1 MSQSLKRYAMSV
13 RTELLLSLRQE
24 ILGPRQSCY
33 EVLPGTQEP
42 RNEFIAGVLIPR
54 DASDQNAK
62 EIEGEAETLGTGI
75 DEYGDDDSDEEAPV
89 AAAAP
94 VLDPKSL
101 PRSMGI
107 SFIIRA
113 KDGGKPQIAFCATWA
128 RYKDEKDPQGKQVF
142 RRVPNCYLTPELI
155 PIIGSQ
161 SIPPIDK
168 IQISLRSVPRSDNT
182 YKVSIY
188 IVNKTSLA
196 DPQEES
202 GQRRLQTSDMIFQ
215 PQIRVVCGEN
225 TELLPFDSFEPAVEA
240 PEAGSLEEEDESLA
254 LIYQEYQA
262 YARGHL
268 CAAVWQEIDPERPCQ
283 KENPLKWIDGEIVE
297 SQYGNQQW
305 QTFAKPDCRTEYVPC
320 YPIQS
325 PEIDWNSELTGHTPE
340 LSTAELAEIWNDTA
354 IREALQ
360 PLIDGYGVWISHQKA
375 RVNDLDSKYQRAG
388 NRHLE
393 SCDRALLRMQE
404 AIDLIIGNEEVRLA
418 FCLANKAIDL
428 QASWK
433 GRGGN
438 FRWRP
443 FQLAFVL
450 MNIPA
455 IANPLHPDRR
465 TCDLLAFATGGGKT
479 EAYLGLAAFTMGLR
493 RLRSDKDTHGDRTGH
508 GVSVISRY
516 TLRLLTIQQF
526 RRALGLITACEVLR
540 VENLG
545 TSRPVGWR
553 PKDCSWKDNNI
564 WGTTRFSAGLWVGK
578 GVTPNALK
586 DKFLPPNSSLLG
598 AISALAG
605 KRGVDG
611 EPAQILNCP
620 CCGSILA
627 VPKDGLGTKQDG
639 HTIHLVIKGDVKP
652 ELLSSQV
659 IPLDEMVEAPIF
671 SVSNSGTADGYI
683 TLSMTF
689 YLQTGSRVFAEKLD
703 NWWINQV
710 KPYLNHAPLIPFR
723 ISRCGYFK
731 KAYTG
736 TRGAENIENFEIY
749 CSNPKCDLNNG
760 QTWNEKVPLPF
771 NKKCLGLIDTPN
783 NFVWE
788 HPLEAFKQSSN
799 SLRIPISAFTVDD
812 QIYSRIPSLLVATVD
827 KFARLAFEPRA
838 GSLFGNINR
847 YCSREGYYRANV
859 GVESKSPQ
867 KQKKDVNPLLPP
879 DLILQDELH
888 LIEGPLGSM
897 VGLYETAVDTLCE
910 QMCRSQIVRPKY
922 IASTATVRQSQSQV
936 QCLFDRNVFQFPPL
950 SLSAA
955 DTFFARTPA
964 NVHPI
969 DTDENDRHPSGRLY
983 VAVCAPGKGA
993 QTPIVRLYSSMLQN
1007 IWELKQREY
1016 NDTDCDPFWTLVG
1029 YFNAIRELA
1038 GALTLYRQDIPERLR
1053 YIAECREVPERHL
1066 GEEVELSSR
1075 KDSTELPGL
1084 LTSLAQELPEAKD
1097 IVLSTSMFG
1106 TGVDID
1112 RLGLMIVNGQPKT
1125 TSSYIQATGRVGRSQ
1140 GGLVITFFRA
1150 SRPRDLDHYE
1160 FFTGYHRAIYRY
1172 VEPITVTPFAARA
1185 RERGMGPVAVALLR
1199 QGREIQGIPVLEEWA
1214 ARTNASVMQNN
1225 RNLAQELEVINE
1237 IINRRSQIQLQIRR
1251 PPEDQ
1256 VDREVRGGFDRW
1268 QTVAENENNLVYEE
1282 YAIDKDPTKPVVLGD
1297 EQHQERNFTVV
1308 YRNAPQS
1315 LREVEGMT
1323 RFGSIRANQAN

>member
-1 MSQSLKRYAMSV
+1 MSA

-33 EVLPGTQEP
+33 EVLPSNQEP
-42 RNEFIAGVLIPR
+42 RNEFITGVLIPR
-54 DASDQNAK
+54 DASEEDAR

-75 DEYGDDDSDEEAPV
+75 DEYADDDSEEEVPV
-89 AAAAP
+89 AASAP

-107 SFIIRA
+107 SFIVRA
-113 KDGGKPQIAFCATWA
+113 TDEHQPQIVFCATWA
-128 RYKDEKDPQGKQVF
+128 RYKDEKDPRGKQVF
-142 RRVPNCYLTPELI
+142 RRIPNCYLTPEPI
-155 PIIGSQ
+155 PVAEPLP
-161 SIPPIDK
+161 IPEIDAVR
-168 IQISLRSVPRSDNT
+168 ISLRSVKRGENT

-188 IVNKTSLA
+188 LVNETCLIDSM
-196 DPQEES
+196 EES
-202 GQRRLQTSDMIFQ
+202 GKRRFETSDMIFQ
-215 PQIRVVCGEN
+215 PQIRVVCAEN
-225 TELLPFDSFEPAVEA
+225 TELLPFDSFEPAAEV
-240 PEAGSLEEEDESLA
+240 PEPGSLEEEDESLA
-254 LIYQEYQA
+254 LIYREYQA

-283 KENPLKWIDGEIVE
+283 GENPLRWIDGEVVD
-297 SQYGNQQW
+297 SQYGEQQG
-305 QTFAKPDCRTEYVPC
+305 QQFVKPDCRTEYVPC

-325 PEIDWNSELTGHTPE
+325 PEIDWNLELTGQTPE
-340 LSTAELAEIWNDTA
+340 LSTAQLAETWNHTA
-354 IREALQ
+354 MREALQ
-360 PLIDGYGVWISHQKA
+360 PLVDGYGVWISQQQA
-375 RVNDLDSKYQRAG
+375 RVNELDCKYLRAG

-404 AIDLIIGNEEVRLA
+404 AIDLIVGNEEVRLA

-433 GRGGN
+433 GRGRD

-493 RLRSDKDTHGDRTGH
+493 RLRSQKDTNGDRTGQ

-545 TSRPVGWR
+545 KGRPVGWR
-553 PKDCSWKDNNI
+553 PKNCSWKDSNI
-564 WGTTRFSAGLWVGK
+564 WGTTRFSAGLWVG
-578 GVTPNALK
+578 GSVTPNALK
-586 DKFLPPNSSLLG
+586 DKFIKPTKTYLPG

-605 KRGVDG
+605 KRGVEG
-611 EPAQILNCP
+611 EPGQILNCP

-627 VPKDGLGTKQDG
+627 VPKDGLGTKQEG
-639 HTIHLVIKGDVKP
+639 HTIHLVMKGDVNTR
-652 ELLSSQV
+652 LLPSQV
-659 IPLDEMVEAPIF
+659 IPLDEMTEAPVF
-671 SVSNSGTADGYI
+671 SVSNNSTAEGYI
-683 TLSMTF
+683 TLSINFNLKAST
-689 YLQTGSRVFAEKLD
+689 RVFSVKLD
-703 NWWINQV
+703 DWWKNQV
-710 KPYLNHAPLIPFR
+710 KPHLIDAELVAFR
-723 ISRCGYFK
+723 ISRSGYFK

-736 TRGAENIENFEIY
+736 SQGAENIENFEIY
-749 CSNPKCDLNNG
+749 CPNPKCGLNNEKK
-760 QTWNEKVPLPF
+760 WNEKVPLQF
-771 NKKCLGLIDTPN
+771 NSQYRGCLLDAPN

-788 HPLEAFKQSSN
+788 KPIDAFSQN
-799 SLRIPISAFTVDD
+799 CYSLKIPISAFTADD

-847 YCSREGYYRANV
+847 YCSREGYYRANAA
-859 GVESKSPQ
+859 VEPKTPQ
-867 KQKKDVNPLLPP
+867 KQQKDVNPLLPP

-910 QMCRSQIVRPKY
+910 QMCGGKIVSPKY
-922 IASTATVRQSQSQV
+922 IASTATVRQSQSQI
-936 QCLFDRNVFQFPPL
+936 QCLFDRSVFQFPPL

-955 DTFFARTPA
+955 DSFFARTPA

-969 DTDENDRHPSGRLY
+969 DTDANSRHPSGRLY
-983 VAVCAPGKGA
+983 VGVCAPGKGA
-993 QTPIVRLYSSMLQN
+993 QTPLVRLYSSMLQS
-1007 IWELKQREY
+1007 IWELRQAEY

-1053 YIAECREVPERHL
+1053 YVAGSREVTEREL

-1084 LTSLAQELPEAKD
+1084 LTSLGQELPEAKD

-1199 QGREIQGIPVLEEWA
+1199 QAREIQGVPVAPEWVA
-1214 ARTNASVMQNN
+1214 KTNASVMQNN
-1225 RNLAQELEVINE
+1225 RNSATELERINQV
-1237 IINRRSQIQLQIRR
+1237 INRRSQIQLPIRR

-1268 QTVAENENNLVYEE
+1268 QTVAENENNLVYQE
-1282 YAIDKDPTKPVVLGD
+1282 YAIDKDPTAPVVLGD

-1323 RFGSIRANQAN
+1323 RFGSIRSNQSNQKNQRG

>member
-1 MSQSLKRYAMSV
+1 MSV

-24 ILGPRQSCY
+24 VLGPRESCF
-33 EVLPGTQEP
+33 EVLSSTQDP
-42 RNEFIAGVLIPR
+42 RNDFITGVLIPR
-54 DASDQNAK
+54 DASEEDAK
-62 EIEGEAETLGTGI
+62 EIEAEAETLGIGI
-75 DEYGDDDSDEEAPV
+75 DECGDDDSDEEAPI

-94 VLDPKSL
+94 ILDPKSL

-107 SFIIRA
+107 SFIVRA
-113 KDGGKPQIAFCATWA
+113 TDTGKPQIAFCATWA
-128 RYKDEKDPQGKQVF
+128 RYQDEKDPQGKQVF
-142 RRVPNCYLTPELI
+142 RRVPHCYLTPEIIDVAEFLPI
-155 PIIGSQ
+155 PE
-161 SIPPIDK
+161 IDAVN
-168 IQISLRSVPRSDNT
+168 ITLRSARRSDNT

-188 IVNKTSLA
+188 LVNETSLI
-196 DPQEES
+196 DPMEES
-202 GQRRLQTSDMIFQ
+202 GKRRFQTGDMIFQ
-215 PQIRVVCGEN
+215 PQIRVVCAEN
-225 TELLPFDSFEPAVEA
+225 TELLPFDSFEPAEEVPA
-240 PEAGSLEEEDESLA
+240 AGSLEEEDESLA
-254 LIYQEYQA
+254 LIYREYQA

-283 KENPLKWIDGEIVE
+283 VENPLLWIDAEVVD
-297 SQYGNQQW
+297 SKYGKQQW
-305 QTFAKPDCRTEYVPC
+305 KKFAKPECRTEYVPC

-325 PEIDWNSELTGHTPE
+325 PEIDWNLETGQPPE
-340 LSTAELAEIWNDTA
+340 LRTAALAQIWNPIA

-360 PLIDGYGVWISHQKA
+360 PLVNGYAAWISQQA
-375 RVNDLDSKYQRAG
+375 TAVDRLESRYRRAA
-388 NRHLE
+388 NRHLA
-393 SCDRALLRMQE
+393 SCDRAMARIQE
-404 AIDLIIGNEEVRLA
+404 AIDLIAEDEEVRLA

-433 GRGGN
+433 GRGDE

-450 MNIPA
+450 VNIPA
-455 IANPLHPDRR
+455 IANPLHRDRA

-493 RLRSDKDTHGDRTGH
+493 RLRSQRDTEGDRTGH
-508 GVSVISRY
+508 GISVISRY

-526 RRALGLITACEVLR
+526 RRALGLIVACEVLR

-545 TSRPVGWR
+545 TSAPVGWR
-553 PKDCSWKDNNI
+553 PQNCSLTDSNI
-564 WGTTRFSAGLWVGK
+564 WGTTRFSAGLWVG
-578 GVTPNALK
+578 GSVTPNRLKGLPHLNITGAIDALK
-586 DKFLPPNSSLLG
+586 GQK
-598 AISALAG
+598 AE
-605 KRGVDG
+605 G

-627 VPKDGLGTKQDG
+627 VPKDGLGAKQDG
-639 HTIHLVIKGDVKP
+639 HTIHLVIKG
-652 ELLSSQV
+652 ELNPSLLARHV
-659 IPLDEMVEAPIF
+659 RPLDEMAEAPVF
-671 SVSNSGTADGYI
+671 AVSNNSNAEGYI
-683 TLSMTF
+683 TLSINF
-689 YLQTGSRVFAEKLD
+689 NLKEGVRVFSGQLD
-703 NWWINQV
+703 DWWRTQV
-710 KPYLNHAPLIPFR
+710 KPHSIDTELVAFR
-723 ISRCGYFK
+723 ISRAGYFK
-731 KAYTG
+731 KAYKG
-736 TRGAENIENFEIY
+736 RRDAENIEDFEIY
-749 CSNPKCDLNNG
+749 CPSPNCYLNTAK
-760 QTWNEKVPLPF
+760 QWNEKVPIQF
-771 NKKCLGLIDTPN
+771 NQTYKPLFNTPN
-783 NFVWE
+783 SLVWE
-788 HPLEAFKQSSN
+788 NPIAAFKQSSH
-799 SLRIPISAFTVDD
+799 SSRIPISAFTADD

-827 KFARLAFEPRA
+827 KFARLAFEPKA
-838 GSLFGNINR
+838 GSLFGNVNR
-847 YCSREGYYRANV
+847 YCSREGYYRANA
-859 GVESKSPQ
+859 GVEPTSPQ
-867 KQKKDVNPLLPP
+867 KQKKDVHPLLPP

-910 QMCRSQIVRPKY
+910 QMYCGQIVKPKY
-922 IASTATVRQSQSQV
+922 IASTATVRQSQSQI
-936 QCLFDRNVFQFPPL
+936 QCLFDRDVFQFPPM

-955 DTFFARTPA
+955 DSFFARTPA

-993 QTPIVRLYSSMLQN
+993 QTPIVRLYSSMLQS
-1007 IWELKQREY
+1007 IWKLKQGEY

-1038 GALTLYRQDIPERLR
+1038 GALTLYRQDIPERLKYVADVR
-1053 YIAECREVPERHL
+1053 GVTQREL
-1066 GEEVELSSR
+1066 GEEIELSSR

-1084 LTSLAQELPEAKD
+1084 LTSLAQSLPEAKD

-1199 QGREIQGIPVLEEWA
+1199 QAREIQGIPVLGEWA
-1214 ARTNASVMQNN
+1214 ARNNASVMQNN
-1225 RNLAQELEVINE
+1225 RNLAEELKAINQV
-1237 IINRRSQIQLQIRR
+1237 INRRSQIQLPIRR

-1256 VDREVRGGFDRW
+1256 VDREVRAGFDRW

-1297 EQHQERNFTVV
+1297 EQHQERNFSVV

-1315 LREVEGMT
+1315 LRDVEGMT
-1323 RFGSIRANQAN
+1323 RFGSIPSNYRQNSENQRG

>member
-1 MSQSLKRYAMSV
+1 VSA

-33 EVLPGTQEP
+33 EVLPSNQEP
-42 RNEFIAGVLIPR
+42 RNEFITGVLIPR
-54 DASDQNAK
+54 DARDEDAR

-75 DEYGDDDSDEEAPV
+75 DEYADDDSEEEVPV
-89 AAAAP
+89 AASAP

-107 SFIIRA
+107 SFIVRA
-113 KDGGKPQIAFCATWA
+113 TDEHQPQIVFCATWA
-128 RYKDEKDPQGKQVF
+128 RYKDEKDPRGKQVF
-142 RRVPNCYLTPELI
+142 RRIPNCYLTPEPI
-155 PIIGSQ
+155 PVAEPSP
-161 SIPPIDK
+161 IPGRDAIR
-168 IQISLRSVPRSDNT
+168 ISLRSVQRGENT

-188 IVNKTSLA
+188 LVNETCLD
-196 DPQEES
+196 DPMEES
-202 GQRRLQTSDMIFQ
+202 GKRRFQISDMIFQ
-215 PQIRVVCGEN
+215 PQIRVVCAEN
-225 TELLPFDSFEPAVEA
+225 TELLPFDSFEPATEV
-240 PEAGSLEEEDESLA
+240 PEPGSLEEEDESLA
-254 LIYQEYQA
+254 LIYREYQA

-283 KENPLKWIDGEIVE
+283 RENPLRWIDGEVVD
-297 SQYGNQQW
+297 SQYGKQQG
-305 QTFAKPDCRTEYVPC
+305 QKFVNPDCRTEYVPC

-325 PEIDWNSELTGHTPE
+325 PEIDWKLDLIRQTPE
-340 LSTAELAEIWNDTA
+340 LSTAQLAETWNHTEMH
-354 IREALQ
+354 EALQ
-360 PLIDGYGVWISHQKA
+360 PLVDGYGVWISQQQA
-375 RVNDLDSKYQRAG
+375 RVNELDCKYLRAG

-393 SCDRALLRMQE
+393 SCDRARQRMQE
-404 AIDLIIGNEEVRLA
+404 AIDLIVGNEEVRLA

-433 GRGGN
+433 GRGGD

-493 RLRSDKDTHGDRTGH
+493 RLRSDKDTKGDRTGH

-526 RRALGLITACEVLR
+526 RRALGLIVACEVLR

-545 TSRPVGWR
+545 TSAPVGWR
-553 PKDCSWKDNNI
+553 PNQCTWKDSNI
-564 WGTTRFSAGLWVGK
+564 WGTTRFSAGLWVG
-578 GVTPNALK
+578 GSVTPNSLKGLPHLKITGAIDALK
-586 DKFLPPNSSLLG
+586 GQK
-598 AISALAG
+598 AE
-605 KRGVDG
+605 G

-627 VPKDGLGTKQDG
+627 VPKDGLGAKRDG
-639 HTIHLVIKGDVKP
+639 HTIHLVIKGEVNP
-652 ELLSSQV
+652 SLLARRVRPS
-659 IPLDEMVEAPIF
+659 DEMAEAPVF
-671 SVSNSGTADGYI
+671 SVSNNSNAEGYI
-683 TLSMTF
+683 TLSINF
-689 YLQTGSRVFAEKLD
+689 NLKEGVRLFSGQLD
-703 NWWINQV
+703 DWWRTQV
-710 KPYLNHAPLIPFR
+710 KPHSIDAELVAFR
-723 ISRCGYFK
+723 ISRSGYFK

-736 TRGAENIENFEIY
+736 SRGAANIEDFEIY
-749 CSNPKCDLNNG
+749 CPSPNCYLNTAK
-760 QTWNEKVPLPF
+760 QWNEKVPIQF
-771 NKKCLGLIDTPN
+771 NEKCTALFQTSN
-783 NFVWE
+783 SFVWE
-788 HPLEAFKQSSN
+788 KPRDAFKQSSH
-799 SLRIPISAFTVDD
+799 SSRIPISAFTVDD

-827 KFARLAFEPRA
+827 KFARLAFEPKA
-838 GSLFGNINR
+838 SSLFGNINR
-847 YCSREGYYRANV
+847 YCSREGYYRANA
-859 GVESKSPQ
+859 GVEPTSPQ
-867 KQKKDVNPLLPP
+867 KQKKDVHPLLPP

-897 VGLYETAVDTLCE
+897 VGLYETAIDTLCE
-910 QMCRSQIVRPKY
+910 QMYRGQIVKPKY
-922 IASTATVRQSQSQV
+922 IASTATVRQSQSQI
-936 QCLFDRNVFQFPPL
+936 QCLFDRNVFQFPPM

-955 DTFFARTPA
+955 DSFFARTRA

-969 DTDENDRHPSGRLY
+969 YTDENDRHPSGRLY

-993 QTPIVRLYSSMLQN
+993 QTPIVRLYSSMLQR
-1007 IWELKQREY
+1007 IWELKEAEY

-1038 GALTLYRQDIPERLR
+1038 GALTLYRQDIPERLK
-1053 YIAECREVPERHL
+1053 YVAEVRGVRPRDL
-1066 GEEVELSSR
+1066 GEEIELSSR

-1084 LTSLAQELPEAKD
+1084 LTSLAQSLPEAKD

-1199 QGREIQGIPVLEEWA
+1199 QARQIQSVPVLAEWA
-1214 ARTNASVMQNN
+1214 ARSNASVMQNN
-1225 RNLAQELEVINE
+1225 RNLAEELEAINQL
-1237 IINRRSQIQLQIRR
+1237 INRRSQIQLPIRR
-1251 PPEDQ
+1251 PPQDQ

-1297 EQHQERNFTVV
+1297 DQHQERNFAVV

-1315 LREVEGMT
+1315 LRDVEGMT
-1323 RFGSIRANQAN
+1323 RFGRIPSEYRKNSENPRG

>member
-1 MSQSLKRYAMSV
+1 MSV

-24 ILGPRQSCY
+24 VLGPRESCY
-33 EVLPGTQEP
+33 EVLPNQLDP
-42 RNEFIAGVLIPR
+42 RNEFITGVLIPR
-54 DASDQNAK
+54 EASDEEAK

-94 VLDPKSL
+94 VLNPKTQ
-101 PRSMGI
+101 PRSLGI
-107 SFIIRA
+107 SFIVSA
-113 KDGGKPQIAFCATWA
+113 KDGHEPYIAICATWA
-128 RYKDEKDPQGKQVF
+128 RYRDERNPQGKQVF
-142 RRVPNCYLTPELI
+142 RRVPDCYITPEPI
-155 PIIGSQ
+155 PVTENRIIGVTDQ
-161 SIPPIDK
+161 VN
-168 IQISLRSVPRSDNT
+168 ISLRRVRLPDNS
-182 YKVSIY
+182 YKVSVY
-188 IVNKTSLA
+188 LVNETSLI
-196 DPQEES
+196 DPLEES
-202 GQRRLQTSDMIFQ
+202 GKRRFQTGDMIFQ
-215 PQIRVVCGEN
+215 PQIRVVCGKN
-225 TELLPFDSFEPAVEA
+225 TELLPLDSFQPSDEK
-240 PEAGSLEEEDESLA
+240 PESGSLEEEDESLA
-254 LIYQEYQA
+254 LIYRDYQA

-268 CAAVWQEIDPERPCQ
+268 CAAVWKEIDPERPCQ
-283 KENPLKWIDGEIVE
+283 GENPLKWIDGEVVE
-297 SQYGNQQW
+297 SQYGKQQW
-305 QTFAKPDCRTEYVPC
+305 RKFAKPHCRTEYVPC

-325 PEIDWNSELTGHTPE
+325 PEIDWDSQKMGQTPE
-340 LSTAELAEIWNDTA
+340 LTTARLAETWNSTA

-360 PLIDGYGVWISHQKA
+360 PLVDGYGSWINERQEEVNQLDIRYHRAANKHLANCRQA
-375 RVNDLDSKYQRAG
+375 RQ
-388 NRHLE
+388 
-393 SCDRALLRMQE
+393 RMQE
-404 AIDLIIGNEEVRLA
+404 AIDLIAQDEEVRLA
-418 FCLANKAIDL
+418 FCFANKAIDL
-428 QASWK
+428 QASWRRQ
-433 GRGGN
+433 GQE

-455 IANPLHPDRR
+455 IANPLHPDRQ

-493 RLRSDKDTHGDRTGH
+493 RLRSKKDIHGDRTGH

-526 RRALGLITACEVLR
+526 RRALGLIVASEVLR

-545 TSRPVGWR
+545 RGRPVGWR
-553 PKDCSWKDNNI
+553 PKDYRLKENNI
-564 WGTTRFSAGLWVGK
+564 WGTTRFSAGLWVG
-578 GVTPNALK
+578 GSVTPNSLKGFPHLNITGAIDALK
-586 DKFLPPNSSLLG
+586 GQK
-598 AISALAG
+598 AE
-605 KRGVDG
+605 G

-620 CCGSILA
+620 CCASILA
-627 VPKDGLGTKQDG
+627 IPKDGLSAKREG
-639 HTIHLVIKGDVKP
+639 HTIYLVMKGSVN
-652 ELLSSQV
+652 LQWLNSQV
-659 IPLDEMVEAPIF
+659 IPLDEMTAPPLF
-671 SVSNSGTADGYI
+671 DVYDNSTTDDYI

-689 YLQTGSRVFAEKLD
+689 TLQPGMRVLAGKLD

-710 KPYLNHAPLIPFR
+710 KPSLYYAQLIPFR
-723 ISRCGYFK
+723 ISRSGYFK

-736 TRGAENIENFEIY
+736 RRGAENIENFEIY
-749 CSNPKCDLNNG
+749 CPNPNCDLNTNKI
-760 QTWNEKVPLPF
+760 WNEKVPLPF
-771 NKKCLGLIDTPN
+771 DQKCIGALDTPD
-783 NFVWE
+783 NFAWE
-788 HPLEAFKQSSN
+788 KPLEAFKHNSH

-812 QIYSRIPSLLVATVD
+812 QIYSRIPCLLVATVD

-838 GSLFGNINR
+838 GALFGNINH
-847 YCSREGYYRANV
+847 YHSRTGYYRDNA
-859 GVESKSPQ
+859 GTDAPSPQ
-867 KQKKDVNPLLPP
+867 THIKRVHPLLPP

-910 QMCRSQIVRPKY
+910 QLYQGRTVKPKY

-936 QCLFDRNVFQFPPL
+936 QCLFDRTVFQFPPP
-950 SLSAA
+950 SLLAA
-955 DTFFARTPA
+955 DSFFARTPT
-964 NVHPI
+964 NVHPV
-969 DTDENDRHPSGRLY
+969 DTDTKNQHPSGRLY

-993 QTPIVRLYSSMLQN
+993 QTPIVRLYTSMLQS
-1007 IWELKQREY
+1007 IWEIKQGGFS
-1016 NDTDCDPFWTLVG
+1016 DSDCDPFWTLVG

-1038 GALTLYRQDIPERLR
+1038 GALTLYRQDMPERLR
-1053 YIAECREVPERHL
+1053 YIAEAREVYERDL
-1066 GEEVELSSR
+1066 GEEIELSSR

-1084 LTSLAQELPEAKD
+1084 LTSLSQELPEAKD

-1125 TSSYIQATGRVGRSQ
+1125 TSSYIQATGRVGRRQ

-1199 QGREIQGIPVLEEWA
+1199 QAREIQGVQVSPEWTA
-1214 ARTNASVMQNN
+1214 KTKALFMQNV
-1225 RNLAQELEVINE
+1225 RNSASELEVINDV
-1237 IINRRSQIQLQIRR
+1237 INRRSQIQPEIRR

-1268 QTVAENENNLVYEE
+1268 QTVADNEKSLAYEE
-1282 YAIDKDPTKPVVLGD
+1282 YAIDKDPTTPVVLGD
-1297 EQHQERNFTVV
+1297 DQHQERNFTVV

-1323 RFGSIRANQAN
+1323 RFGSIRSNQQKSGNQQD